1 MIYLFTVL
9 NSGLVV
15 RWEEAIRPRRPRR
28 PRIQIK
34 IKSKC
39 K

>member
-15 RWEEAIRPRRPRR
+15 LWEEAIRPRRRR
-28 PRIQIK
+28 QNQILMT
-34 IKSKC
+34 IKNRC